1 MRNKFLLVFLL
12 LSTFSFAQKKQITL
26 EDIWQKGTF
35 KVKSVPGFNAMKD
48 GLTYTQID
56 REENKLSINVYD
68 LATGNKIKTLFDNS
82 LTKTGTQA
90 IEVEEYTF
98 SQDEQ
103 KMLLLTES
111 KNIYRRS
118 VLHKV
123 YVYDINS
130 KIITLLDKEKV
141 LHASFSP
148 DGSKVA
154 FVKDNNLFYKDLTT
168 DKTISVTED
177 GKKNEIINGNCDWV
191 YEEEFEFTKAYEWA
205 PDGKHIAFYRF
216 DERPVPEYTM
226 TVYDSLYP
234 TPYKYKYP
242 KAGQLNSVIQIKM
255 YDVAQKTF
263 VNADLGKE
271 ADIYIPRIKW
281 TKDANSLCV
290 LRMNRHQ
297 NELEYLL
304 ANAATGASQVI
315 YKETNASY
323 IEVDDNLM
331 FLPDNQSFIFIS
343 EQSGF
348 NHFYKWNWKKQKLTA
363 LTQGNYEIENL
374 IGLDE
379 KNKTLYYT
387 AAESSPLQRQLYVVN
402 WDGKKKKLL
411 TPEAG
416 THNITPIEGN
426 HFFLDKYS
434 QLNKVPVYYLRDAN
448 GKILRTLEDNKALET
463 KMAEYELGAITFTQ
477 VPAADGKTMLNAW
490 MIKPATFDSNK
501 KYPVLMFQYSGPG
514 SQQVADRFPAGDFFW
529 HQMLAEKGYIVVCVD
544 PRGTGFR
551 GEAFK
556 KCTYQQLG
564 KIESDDQIAAAKYLG
579 TLNYVDANRMG
590 IWGWSYGGFMSST
603 CIFKG
608 SEVFKA
614 AIAVAPVTNWRYYDN
629 IYTERYMRTP
639 QENPNGYD
647 NNAPE
652 KMVSQLKGKFLV
664 IHGTGDDNVHFQN
677 QVSMIDAL
685 IKTNKDFDSEYYPN
699 KAHGISGG
707 NTRLHLYRRM
717 TTFLFQNL

>member
-1 MRNKFLLVFLL
+1 MRHNLLLVFLFIV
-12 LSTFSFAQKKQITL
+12 SNSFAQKKQITL

-56 REENKLSINVYD
+56 RDENKLGINVYD

-82 LTKTGTQA
+82 QSKIGTQT
-90 IEVEEYTF
+90 IDVEEYVF
-98 SQDEQ
+98 SKDEQ

-123 YVYDINS
+123 YVLDLKTNS
-130 KIITLLDKEKV
+130 LNELDKEKV

-148 DGSKVA
+148 DGSSVA
-154 FVKDNNLFYKDLTT
+154 FVKDNNIYIKNFSDNSIYQ
-168 DKTISVTED
+168 VTQD

-191 YEEEFEFTKAYEWA
+191 YEEEFGFTKAYEWA
-205 PDGKHIAFYRF
+205 PDGKHLAFYRF

-242 KAGQLNSVIQIKM
+242 KAGQLNSVIQIKI

-281 TKDANSLCV
+281 SNDANSLCV

-304 ANAATGASQVI
+304 ANAATGASQII
-315 YKETNASY
+315 YKETNQY
-323 IEVDDNLM
+323 YLDVDDNIL
-331 FLPDNQSFIFIS
+331 FLPDNQSFIFNS
-343 EQSGF
+343 ERSGF
-348 NHFYKWNWKKQKLTA
+348 NHFYKWNWQQQKLTA
-363 LTQGNYEIENL
+363 ITQGNYEIENL
-374 IGLDE
+374 VGLDE

-387 AAESSPLQRQLYVVN
+387 AAENSPLQRQLYVVN
-402 WDGKKKKLL
+402 WDGKKKKCL
-411 TPEAG
+411 TPESG
-416 THNITPIEGN
+416 THSITSIEGN
-426 HFFLDKYS
+426 RFFLDKYS

-448 GKILRTLEDNKALET
+448 GKIIRTLEDNKALET
-463 KMAEYELGAITFTQ
+463 KMAEYDLGSISFKQ
-477 VPAADGKTMLNAW
+477 LPAADGATMLYTW
-490 MIKPATFDSNK
+490 MMKPSSFDSNK
-501 KYPVLMFQYSGPG
+501 KYPVIMFQYSGPG
-514 SQQVADRFPAGDFFW
+514 SQQVADRFPMSDFFW
-529 HQMLAEKGYIVVCVD
+529 HQMLAEKGYIIVCVD
-544 PRGTGFR
+544 PRGTGMR

-564 KIESDDQIAAAKYLG
+564 KIESDDQIAVAKNLG
-579 TLNYVDANRMG
+579 SLPYVDKNRIG

-608 SEVFKA
+608 NDVFKA
-614 AIAVAPVTNWRYYDN
+614 AVAVAPVTNWRYYDN

-639 QENPNGYD
+639 QENPDGYD

-664 IHGTGDDNVHFQN
+664 VHGTGDDNVHFQN

-685 IKTNKDFDSEYYPN
+685 IKANKDFDSEYYPN

-707 NTRLHLYRRM
+707 NIRLHLYRRM
-717 TTFLFQNL
+717 TEFWLMNL